1 MVVFPFELPGQ
12 ECAGVAGG
20 EVLSMEATHEV
31 HLLADCRQGAG
42 RERDRAF
49 LLAFTV
55 MDGEEHGV
63 EAEALNMNG

>member
-1 MVVFPFELPGQ
+1 
-12 ECAGVAGG
+12 
-20 EVLSMEATHEV
+20 MEATHEV

-42 RERDRAF
+42 RERDRAV